1 MWQYCTSV
9 HTALG
14 QRPLPLNQEKYW
26 YKLQM
31 MIKKQRENRLE
42 IQEVHENFMLKRSIL
57 LNFKITVLKFVV
69 IFVLS

>member
-1 MWQYCTSV
+1 
-9 HTALG
+9 
-14 QRPLPLNQEKYW
+14 
-26 YKLQM
+26 M

>member
-1 MWQYCTSV
+1 VAVLYICPHSSGPK
-9 HTALG
+9 TASFKSREILV
-14 QRPLPLNQEKYW
+14 QIANDD
-26 YKLQM
+26 
-31 MIKKQRENRLE
+31 KKQRENRLE